1 MGNDTVF
8 IDVGNWVVHEV
19 KDTPPNVN
27 DCKLGDPVKG
37 KFQVVNVFVPPH
49 GPPFEVALN
58 EVRPVGNAGGNE
70 DIPTNLL
77 DSKQKIVKQL
87 MRESFLKEINNVT
100 ETS

>member
-1 MGNDTVF
+1 
-8 IDVGNWVVHEV
+8 
-19 KDTPPNVN
+19 
-27 DCKLGDPVKG
+27 
-37 KFQVVNVFVPPH
+37 
-49 GPPFEVALN
+49 
-58 EVRPVGNAGGNE
+58 VGNAGGNE